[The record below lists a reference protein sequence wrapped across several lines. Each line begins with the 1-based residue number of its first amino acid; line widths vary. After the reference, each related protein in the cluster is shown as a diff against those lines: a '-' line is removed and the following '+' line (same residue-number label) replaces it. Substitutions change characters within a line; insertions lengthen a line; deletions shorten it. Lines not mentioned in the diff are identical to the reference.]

1 MVDTEN
7 PFFEFTKW
15 EKTFSLNSQTQGKI
29 PSLSSQTDFDLFTP
43 DIILT
48 PGGSKDENKELPPIK
63 TTPPSIVSIVTDMVK
78 IIHDVSLKGT
88 IKDTVLIKCLNC
100 T

>member
-1 MVDTEN
+1 M
-7 PFFEFTKW
+7 
-15 EKTFSLNSQTQGKI
+15 LNSQSQGKT

-48 PGGSKDENKELPPIK
+48 PGGSKDENVKPHLIK
-63 TTPPSIVSIVTDMVK
+63 ATPPSSVSIVTGMVK
-78 IIHDVSLKGT
+78 IMHDESLKGT

-100 T
+100 I